1 MKESI
6 LLAVCIS
13 VRVNELRPDSLWP
26 HKMIKVKAQ
35 WVDFHLGW
43 QQETPGYRVTDGRR
57 TLVFGFK
64 LLLAEA
70 LCSKKQLLTFS
81 LGWKTAYSK
90 AYRLT

>member
-13 VRVNELRPDSLWP
+13 VRVNELTGQDSLWP
-26 HKMIKVKAQ
+26 HKMIKVKVQ
-35 WVDFHLGW
+35 LDRFSLGLAARNTW
-43 QQETPGYRVTDGRR
+43 YRVTDGRR

-70 LCSKKQLLTFS
+70 LTLL
-81 LGWKTAYSK
+81 
-90 AYRLT
+90 